1 MYKNSRGRPGV
12 ALTAVAVAQFMVAL
26 DMAVVNVAL
35 PAIRADLGFAPVDLA
50 WVVHVYALTFGGFL
64 LLGGKACDLFGRRR
78 LFTGGLVMF
87 GLASLVGGF
96 AQQPWQLVAARA
108 VQGLAAAA
116 VAPAALATLTT
127 TFPEGPARVRALGVW
142 SAVNAAG
149 GAIGVLVGGL
159 LTEYAN
165 WRWVMLVNVPI
176 VVIASVAAVA
186 GVAADRVSGRAR
198 VDVPGAVLA
207 TGGIGLLVVGV
218 VRTEHHGWFSA
229 ATALTLGAGA
239 MLLAAFLAVEARTS
253 TPLVRLG
260 LFGNRWVAGANV
272 FVFLAAAGQFSAFY
286 LLSLYQQQVLG
297 MSAGA
302 AGAAFVPFSLSVIV
316 GTVVATRVGGRR
328 SPKAALV
335 IGGVLT
341 TAGIGWFAFIS
352 ADGSFLADV
361 LGPSLLGGFGL
372 GLCLAPVAAAA
383 NMGVAPHEAGMA
395 SGAFNS
401 ARQLGGCVGVAA
413 LATVAAARTGDS
425 VAPAA
430 LNDGYALAL
439 CCAAGLFAVASV
451 VAATVLP
458 RTHRTI
464 STHRADVVRLK
475 AELSEEFSAAR
486 P

>member
-1 MYKNSRGRPGV
+1 MYKNSGERPSM

-26 DMAVVNVAL
+26 DLAVVNVAL

-50 WVVHVYALTFGGFL
+50 WVVHIYALTFGGFL
-64 LLGGKACDLFGRRR
+64 LLGGKAADLFGRRK
-78 LFTGGLVMF
+78 LFTGGLVAF
-87 GLASLVGGF
+87 GVASLAGGLA
-96 AQQPWQLVAARA
+96 QEPWQLVAARA

-165 WRWVMLVNVPI
+165 WRWVMLINVPI
-176 VVIASVAAVA
+176 VVIALGAAVA
-186 GVAADRVSGRAR
+186 GVAADRVGERGQI
-198 VDVPGAVLA
+198 DVPGAVLGTA
-207 TGGIGLLVVGV
+207 GIGLLVVGV
-218 VRTEHHGWFSA
+218 VRTEHHGWLSTT
-229 ATALTLGAGA
+229 TAITLGAGA
-239 MLLAAFLAVEARTS
+239 VLLAAFLAVEARTS

-260 LFGNRWVAGANV
+260 LFGSRWVSGANV
-272 FVFLAAAGQFSAFY
+272 FVFLAGAGQFSAFY

-316 GTVVATRVGGRR
+316 GTMVATRLGGTR

-335 IGGVLT
+335 LGGVLT
-341 TAGIGWFAFIS
+341 TVGIGWFAFIS
-352 ADGSFLADV
+352 PDGSFLADV

-383 NMGVAPHEAGMA
+383 TMGVAPHEAGMA
-395 SGAFNS
+395 SGVFNS

-413 LATVAAARTGDS
+413 LATVAAARTGNS
-425 VAPAA
+425 TAPAA

-439 CCAAGLFAVASV
+439 CCAAGLFAVASI

-458 RTHRTI
+458 TTRRTI
-464 STHRADVVRLK
+464 RTTPQDVQA
-475 AELSEEFSAAR
+475 AELSAAR
-486 P
+486 T

>member
-1 MYKNSRGRPGV
+1 MYKNSRGRPAL

-26 DMAVVNVAL
+26 DLAVVNVAL

-50 WVVHVYALTFGGFL
+50 WVVHIYALTFGGFL

-78 LFTGGLVMF
+78 LFTAGLVVF
-87 GLASLVGGF
+87 GIASLAGGF

-108 VQGLAAAA
+108 IQGLAAAA
-116 VAPAALATLTT
+116 VAPATLATLTT
-127 TFPEGPARVRALGVW
+127 TFPEGPGRVRALGVW

-165 WRWVMLVNVPI
+165 WRWVMLINVPI

-186 GVAADRVSGRAR
+186 GVAADRVSGPAR
-198 VDVPGAVLA
+198 IDVPGAVLG

-218 VRTEHHGWFSA
+218 VRTEHYGWLSA
-229 ATALTLGAGA
+229 ATAVTLGSGVV
-239 MLLAAFLAVEARTS
+239 LLAAFLAVEARTS

-260 LFGNRWVAGANV
+260 LFGNRWAAGANL
-272 FVFLAAAGQFSAFY
+272 FVFFAAAGQFSAFY
-286 LLSLYQQQVLG
+286 FLSLYQQQVLA

-316 GTVVATRVGGRR
+316 GTVVATRMGGRR

-335 IGGVLT
+335 LGGALT

-352 ADGSFLADV
+352 VDGSFVADV

-383 NMGVAPHEAGMA
+383 TMGVAPQEAGMA
-395 SGAFNS
+395 SGVFNS
-401 ARQLGGCVGVAA
+401 ARQLGGCVGVAT

-425 VAPAA
+425 AAPAA

-458 RTHRTI
+458 RTSRVNPTP
-464 STHRADVVRLK
+464 A
-475 AELSEEFSAAR
+475 AELMRPEAEMSAAH

>member
-78 LFTGGLVMF
+78 LFTGGLVAF
-87 GLASLVGGF
+87 GIASLVGGF
-96 AQQPWQLVAARA
+96 AQEPWQLVAARA

-176 VVIASVAAVA
+176 VVVASVAAVA

-198 VDVPGAVLA
+198 IDVPGAVLA

-239 MLLAAFLAVEARTS
+239 ILLAAFLAVEARTS

-302 AGAAFVPFSLSVIV
+302 AGAAFVPFSLSVIA
-316 GTVVATRVGGRR
+316 GTVVATRVSGRR

-352 ADGSFLADV
+352 ADGSFLTDV

-413 LATVAAARTGDS
+413 LATVAATRTGDS

-464 STHRADVVRLK
+464 STPRADLMRPKDDVI
-475 AELSEEFSAAR
+475 AGFSPAC